1 MDVWQREVKPRFM
14 KEDVDV
20 QQQAKALIPVADQL
34 SPLADLRPD
43 LAGIPSGYGARQ
55 RAVYRLMNVDW
66 STTLTGSREV
76 SEKVANLLQKRFTR
90 LEDAWASQTSQIPSV
105 EVTTTYYRWHNEGI
119 KYLAEGLR
127 RMARQAVA
135 AVEKSGLPG
144 PNAPLPY
151 EYVEPRKMERLYS
164 LITERVDYQP
174 PTHIVLHGLSGVGKT
189 TLALAF
195 AKSEIVDRNF
205 QDGVL
210 WLDGNA
216 DDLIE
221 EARQEVSNAYGMTGK
236 MQRKDWEKWI
246 QPYDRRL
253 LIIIDDLAD
262 VKRLRDFLK
271 QGLGPQVT
279 VLVTTQRGAEVV
291 GEMGRFFREEDIA
304 ELEIT
309 GLGEKKGHRFVEK
322 VLGRELK
329 ETELAVV
336 AEVGGIVGWHPEGL
350 RLAAQ
355 MARDDLLT
363 WRDVLSDLRDV
374 EESTVLYRLERWV
387 IRHWRRMESQE
398 REQAQRLLDA
408 MERGGPF
415 GALFASAAWN
425 VEIGQARVR
434 LLRMERDGLIERMAG
449 HPVEYWWSE
458 VGEQWRALPIVYRV
472 RGRSGSSDEGAEW
485 WRSVARRV
493 ERSFGLSGR
502 MRKRFPKMPTAL
514 GVVGAGGL
522 LAFSPLKAV
531 GEGFLLLGE
540 LVGSG
545 QDWKLRWND
554 WTIINKVESHLKDHW
569 ERAGWQP
576 TEELWMLYKRNNLL
590 IYLIFL
596 IQLSVLATLF
606 LLQKQTFFVDLMALI
621 FVSGAGLA
629 VSYRG
634 AWRVWVACL
643 YGVHT
648 WDLELML
655 RVSLWLTQRLSWIS
669 SMQEDQDML
678 QEVLMRVRGERVD

>member
-1 MDVWQREVKPRFM
+1 MTSEGKTLIGTPNDTVYLLMERKYPVVFGRVLRRWL
-14 KEDVDV
+14 ED
-20 QQQAKALIPVADQL
+20 
-34 SPLADLRPD
+34 
-43 LAGIPSGYGARQ
+43 SGRTQ
-55 RAVYRLMNVDW
+55 RALAIKLFIDSSQVSKWVRGKRSPGRERV
-66 STTLTGSREV
+66 TQTLIHIHNWLKGAWEV
-76 SEKVANLLQKRFTR
+76 SEALDGITWLG
-90 LEDAWASQTSQIPSV
+90 LSWEDV
-105 EVTTTYYRWHNEGI
+105 EVSLEEDFQFDSVPGYFRRWWEDGQPQ
-119 KYLAEGLR
+119 K
-127 RMARQAVA
+127 QANPVRA
-135 AVEKSGLPG
+135 IPTD
-144 PNAPLPY
+144 
-151 EYVEPRKMERLYS
+151 YVEPEELEDLRL
-164 LITERVDYQP
+164 LVAGMQDYRQP
-174 PTHIVLHGLSGVGKT
+174 AFNGVVVHGISGAGKT
-189 TLALAF
+189 TLALAL
-195 AKSEIVDRNF
+195 ARSEVVDWVFRDGIV
-205 QDGVL
+205 
-210 WLDGNA
+210 WLD
-216 DDLIE
+216 E
-221 EARQEVSNAYGMTGK
+221 EAEDLRAEA
-236 MQRKDWEKWI
+236 QRKAGGVYGDEEEWRAWI
-246 QPYDRRL
+246 RADDRRL
-253 LIIIDDLAD
+253 LIIIDDLTD
-262 VKRLRDFLK
+262 VKHLRDFLK

-309 GLGEKKGHRFVEK
+309 GLGEKKGHQFVKK

-329 ETELAVV
+329 ETELEVV
-336 AEVGGIVGWHPEGL
+336 AEVGEIVGWHPEGL